1 MHKQRIILILMGLA
15 GIISVFLPWV
25 SAPLFGSVSGA
36 KFDTGI
42 LIIVMYSANIVAALF
57 GDRGASLKGL
67 LFYLCLVLPFAAGA
81 IALSNILKINSDM
94 SAHHSHMNIYEIGF
108 GLYLII
114 AIGVVTPLLAFVFRM
129 KRQAVGSQAVES
141 QDRIIE

>member
-1 MHKQRIILILMGLA
+1 MGLA

-25 SAPLFGSVSGA
+25 SAPIFGSVSGA

-42 LIIVMYSANIVAALF
+42 LIIVLYSANIVTALF

-94 SAHHSHMNIYEIGF
+94 SAHHSHMNLYEIGF

-114 AIGVVTPLLAFVFRM
+114 AIGVITPLLAFVFRGD
-129 KRQAVGSQAVES
+129 KKAAEL
-141 QDRIIE
+141 QDTASEISE